1 MQRPDD
7 ADLINRATLALF
19 RGAPSALLAR
29 ECDVLVAKSTARSW
43 RRRGRAPVPVLKK
56 LRRLA
61 QLACVGLN
69 ELMRDLDIEVARREG
84 ECIRRRGFMEIRERD
99 GPGSVPREGRNR
111 RGRPRMRPDGLPMGS

>member
-7 ADLINRATLALF
+7 AYLINRAALALF

-43 RRRGRAPVPVLKK
+43 RRRGRPPVRVLKK

-61 QLACVGLN
+61 HLACVRLN

-84 ECIRRRGFMEIRERD
+84 EGPRRPRGFQIVADWDGTGIMRD
-99 GPGSVPREGRNR
+99 RRNR
-111 RGRPRMRPDGLPMGS
+111 LGWPKRIR

>member
-7 ADLINRATLALF
+7 AELINRAALALF

-43 RRRGRAPVPVLKK
+43 RRRGRPPVRVLKK

-61 QLACVGLN
+61 HLACVRLN

-84 ECIRRRGFMEIRERD
+84 EGPRRPRGFQIVADWDGTGIMRD
-99 GPGSVPREGRNR
+99 RRNR
-111 RGRPRMRPDGLPMGS
+111 LGRPRKVPRVKL